1 MYHITSVKISTKL
14 LRIHSMF
21 AAQSV
26 FIALDPTFNAHP
38 HLVIANL
45 KHNGGNHW
53 LSSEMVNDRRV
64 SQHCTPLLFIRQ
76 QF

>member
-14 LRIHSMF
+14 LRIHSMSRR
-21 AAQSV
+21 AQSV

-38 HLVIANL
+38 HLVVANL

-53 LSSEMVNDRRV
+53 LSSE
-64 SQHCTPLLFIRQ
+64 IR
-76 QF
+76 